1 MKNIRDT
8 CIELF
13 QNEDIRRDVKEII
26 KPLAN
31 MIYAESYLYIWFICI
46 FCVFLLFM
54 VITNLILVLKLI
66 KIVNKTM
73 EQTKTL

>member
-13 QNEDIRRDVKEII
+13 QNEDIRRDVKEIV

-46 FCVFLLFM
+46 FSVFLLFM
-54 VITNLILVLKLI
+54 VITNVFLVVKLI
-66 KIVNKTM
+66 KMVNKIIDSSKNT
-73 EQTKTL
+73 